1 MCGKIGSEIFMSS
14 EVTQLLQQIGH
25 DNENGNREVLD
36 RLLPIVYQELRRLA
50 ASFLRREHAVSIQ
63 TTELV
68 HEAYFKLTSQRS
80 VDWENRGQFFGVAAQ
95 AMRRI
100 LIDAARSR
108 KSLKQSATKVS
119 LDESPTISVETN
131 QNLIDLDDA
140 LKDLEKF
147 DEQQCRIV
155 ELRYFAG
162 LTIEETAEVLKI
174 SPSTVKREWAIAR
187 AWLYQ
192 KINGA

>member
-1 MCGKIGSEIFMSS
+1 MLESAQKIMSS
-14 EVTQLLQQIGH
+14 EVTQLLQEIRSSGG
-25 DNENGNREVLD
+25 DENREALD

-68 HEAYFKLTSQRS
+68 HEAYFKLTNQRS

-108 KSLKQSATKVS
+108 KSLKQSGVKIS
-119 LDESPTISVETN
+119 LDDSPTISFEIN
-131 QNLIDLDDA
+131 QDLIDLDDA
-140 LKDLEKF
+140 LKELEKF

-174 SPSTVKREWAIAR
+174 STSTVKREWAIAR

-192 KINGA
+192 KINGG

>member
-1 MCGKIGSEIFMSS
+1 MAT
-14 EVTQLLQQIGH
+14 EVTLLLQEIK
-25 DNENGNREVLD
+25 REGETGRQALD
-36 RLLPIVYQELRRLA
+36 SLLPIVYNELRRLA

-68 HEAYFKLTSQRS
+68 HEAYFKLTNQRE
-80 VDWENRGQFFGVAAQ
+80 VDWENRGQFFAIAAQ

-100 LIDAARSR
+100 LIDAARQR
-108 KSLKQSATKVS
+108 KSLRHGSERIS
-119 LDESPTISVETN
+119 LDDAPTISTVMDRG
-131 QNLIDLDDA
+131 LIDLDDA
-140 LKDLEKF
+140 LKELGKF
-147 DEQQCRIV
+147 DPTQCRIV

-174 SPSTVKREWAIAR
+174 SPATVKREWTIAR

-192 KINGA
+192 KING